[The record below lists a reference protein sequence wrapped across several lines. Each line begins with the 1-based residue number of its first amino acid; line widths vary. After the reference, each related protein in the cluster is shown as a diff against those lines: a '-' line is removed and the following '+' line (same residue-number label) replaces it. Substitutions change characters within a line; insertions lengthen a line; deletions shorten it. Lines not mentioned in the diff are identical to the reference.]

1 MTVLPVRGAALTL
14 HLLHPAK
21 DGKVKLWRAQK
32 KKEDEVVTEAKVYFC
47 GSMRF

>member
-1 MTVLPVRGAALTL
+1 MTVRGAALTL

-32 KKEDEVVTEAKVYFC
+32 KKR
-47 GSMRF
+47 MRWLQKPKSIFVAV